1 MKKLF
6 ALFLV
11 VVSVL
16 CLFGCNKTK
25 PPLTDK
31 LKNEE
36 DNYSN
41 MGTEEVFASK
51 EVWPN
56 TNLQLKISNV
66 KEVKAETGTDSVE
79 TWEVKTYVVYPNAKI
94 TVENADMILHI
105 DDGKK
110 YPQWAILTNSEN
122 TERIDIVD
130 DMQPI
135 QITKDM
141 LNLFT
146 IEGYIVCARF
156 EIVEP

>member
-6 ALFLV
+6 ALFLI

-16 CLFGCNKTK
+16 CLFGCNKIE
-25 PPLTDK
+25 PSLTDN
-31 LKNEE
+31 LKNEGN
-36 DNYSN
+36 NYSN

-51 EVWPN
+51 EVWPE

-66 KEVKAETGTDSVE
+66 KEVKIETATDTME

-94 TVENADMILHI
+94 TVENADMTLNV

-110 YPQWAILTNSEN
+110 YPQWAIMTNAEN

-141 LNLFT
+141 LNLYA
-146 IEGYIVCARF
+146 IEGYIVCVRL